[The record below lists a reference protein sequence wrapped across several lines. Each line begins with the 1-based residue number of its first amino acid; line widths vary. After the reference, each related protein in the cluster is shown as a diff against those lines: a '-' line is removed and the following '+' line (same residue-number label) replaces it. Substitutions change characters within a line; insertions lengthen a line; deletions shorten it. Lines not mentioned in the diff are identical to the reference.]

1 MRRTVVAAVVSAIA
15 AAIVSATPVPS
26 RADDPD
32 ALTVHEWG
40 TFTSIA
46 GSDGTPVDWHPLGG
60 PSDLPCFV
68 ERSAFNRK
76 GALAGTVRMETP
88 VLYFYA
94 PRDTIVDVRVRF
106 HGGVITEWFPHAS
119 VAQSDAPTAP
129 GSTSAIA
136 WTRVR
141 VSPGG
146 AHDFPVEQAASHYY
160 TARETNA
167 AAVRSGSQTEKFLF
181 YRGVGRF
188 TLPIAATI
196 DDAGRVIVRKQG
208 PGRIDA
214 IILFSNDRGRLRY
227 EVRRAADGLV
237 TVDPPV
243 TDLEPSLELQRM
255 LVANGLYPEEAN
267 AMVETWRDSWFEEGT
282 RLFYV
287 VPRRVIDSVL
297 PLDIN
302 PPAADVARVFVTRTE
317 LVTAAAEHEITRA
330 LLANDFAALA
340 TYGRFLE
347 AIGHRILANA
357 SAADR
362 MLLERRLERVY
373 SAMMTFRDRC
383 AG

>member
-1 MRRTVVAAVVSAIA
+1 MRHSVVAAVVSTIA
-15 AAIVSATPVPS
+15 AAICSAMPAPT
-26 RADDPD
+26 RANDPD

-46 GSDGTPVDWHPLGG
+46 GSDGTAVEWHALGG

-68 ERSAFNRK
+68 ERSAFNVK

-94 PRDTIVDVRVRF
+94 PRETIVDVRVRF
-106 HGGVITEWFPHAS
+106 HGGVITEWFPRAS
-119 VAQSDAPTAP
+119 VAQSNAPTAP

-136 WTRVR
+136 WTRVK

-146 AHDFPVEQAASHYY
+146 AHDFPVERGTSHYY

-167 AAVRSGSQTEKFLF
+167 AAVRSGSQTDKFLF

-188 TLPIAATI
+188 TLPIAATM
-196 DDAGRVIVRKQG
+196 DAAGQVSIRKQG
-208 PGRIDA
+208 PGRIDE

-243 TDLEPSLELQRM
+243 TDQEPSLELQRM

-267 AMVETWRDSWFEEGT
+267 AMVKTWRDSWLEEGT

-302 PPAADVARVFVTRTE
+302 PPADDVARVFVARTE
-317 LVTAAAEHEITRA
+317 LVTPAATNEITRA
-330 LLANDFAALA
+330 LLANDIPALA
-340 TYGRFLE
+340 KYGRFLE
-347 AIGHRILANA
+347 AIGRRIVENA
-357 SAADR
+357 SEADR
-362 MLLERRLERVY
+362 MLLEQRLQSAY
-373 SAMMTFRDRC
+373 AAMMTFRDRC